1 MESARK
7 TRSFKLEQDEGIIK
21 GEENLKNYITDY
33 YKNLFV
39 SQKGTTS
46 LLWNLW
52 MGISHR
58 FLRRG
63 MRPWLLS
70 SWKRRWEMPFSKWRI
85 TRHQVRT
92 VSRSISIK
100 FFGVSSRT
108 TLWLCFEISIMRT
121 LDYLSLISGL
131 LCLSRNWVRLQKLS
145 NTVTFVC
152 LMWALKFSPRWLQS
166 IVPCG

>member
-1 MESARK
+1 
-7 TRSFKLEQDEGIIK
+7 
-21 GEENLKNYITDY
+21 
-33 YKNLFV
+33 
-39 SQKGTTS
+39 
-46 LLWNLW
+46 
-52 MGISHR
+52 
-58 FLRRG
+58 
-63 MRPWLLS
+63 
-70 SWKRRWEMPFSKWRI
+70 MPFSKWRI

-131 LCLSRNWVRLQKLS
+131 LCLSRDWVRLQKLS